1 MACAATRRTQDADGS
16 SWVLHGHHVISVSTT
31 RERDEGGGCGCGC
44 GWVRAAADGVRTFPR
59 PGHMSPGYGFRERVH
74 DSDISGHGAAEV
86 KS

>member
-16 SWVLHGHHVISVSTT
+16 CWVLHGHHVISVSTT
-31 RERDEGGGCGCGC
+31 RERDEGGGCGCG
-44 GWVRAAADGVRTFPR
+44 WVRAAADSVRTFPR
-59 PGHMSPGYGFRERVH
+59 PGHMSPGHGFRERVH